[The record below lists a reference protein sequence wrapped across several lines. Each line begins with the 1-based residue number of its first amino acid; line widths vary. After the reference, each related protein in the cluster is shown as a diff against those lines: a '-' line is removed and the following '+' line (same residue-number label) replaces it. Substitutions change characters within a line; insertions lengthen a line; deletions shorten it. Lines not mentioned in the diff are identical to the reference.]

1 MSSQYD
7 NSTGFTTASSPVSDR
22 WSSSLKGG
30 NIVLSNNNLDATSQ
44 NTTHSWNSVY
54 GEKSYA
60 IDDGGIYEWKIQVIS
75 VDNDPNSW
83 EMLIGVG
90 FITEDEDNSS
100 YNTNSWLHY
109 QTKGF
114 GYIQQDGKK
123 TSGGGGG
130 SLSFLSAYE
139 LNDNITVRLDL
150 NNHRLS
156 FGKNNGDISVS
167 HSSLPSDSGEKY
179 RLAASIGDDGD
190 KFRIISHTTNP

>member
-1 MSSQYD
+1 
-7 NSTGFTTASSPVSDR
+7 
-22 WSSSLKGG
+22 
-30 NIVLSNNNLDATSQ
+30 LDASSQ
-44 NTTHSWNSVY
+44 NTNFSWNSVY
-54 GEKSYA
+54 GEKSYSV
-60 IDDGGIYEWKIQVIS
+60 DDGGIFEWKIQVIS
-75 VDNDPNSW
+75 VDDDNNDSW
-83 EMLIGVG
+83 EMVIGVG
-90 FITEDEDNSS
+90 GFTEGDANS
-100 YNTNSWLHY
+100 YNENNFLSY

-114 GYIQQDGKK
+114 GYIQEDGKK
-123 TSGGGGG
+123 TSGSG